1 MTNLINREI
10 DTENMPDKKG
20 YFGEYGG
27 SFVPEA
33 LQRVMD
39 EVAAAYEE
47 ISQDP
52 SFLAELRELNETYT
66 GRPSPVYHAK
76 RLTAAVG
83 GADIY
88 LKREDLNHTGAHKIN
103 HALGEVLLAKRMGK
117 KKVIAETG
125 AGQHGVALATAA
137 ALLGLDCDIYM
148 GAVDVRKEAPNVS
161 RMKILGA
168 RVIPVT
174 SGTATLKD
182 AVDAAFKAYLSDPV
196 TQIYCIGSVVG
207 PHPFPEMVRDFQS
220 VIGIEAREQML
231 SMSGRLPDAV
241 VACVGGG
248 SNAMGIFSAFLDD
261 KDVAIYG
268 VEPAGKGLDT
278 NMNAVR
284 MVRGKKGVL
293 HGFKCYFIQD
303 DKGEALPVY
312 SIASGLDY
320 PGIGP
325 QHCYLHDIKRVRY
338 ESATDREAVEAF
350 YALSR
355 MEGIIPALESS
366 HAVAYAVKLAKE
378 IGKGKNILVNLSGRG
393 DKDIDFVMESYPI
406 SEYEPED
413 VVKDG
418 YDEFLSHIQSKG
430 N

>member
-1 MTNLINREI
+1 
-10 DTENMPDKKG
+10 MPDKKG

-137 ALLGLDCDIYM
+137 ALLGLDCAIYM

-182 AVDAAFKAYLSDPV
+182 AVDAAFKAYLNDPV

-303 DKGEALPVY
+303 EKGEALPVY

-338 ESATDREAVEAF
+338 ESATDRETVEAF